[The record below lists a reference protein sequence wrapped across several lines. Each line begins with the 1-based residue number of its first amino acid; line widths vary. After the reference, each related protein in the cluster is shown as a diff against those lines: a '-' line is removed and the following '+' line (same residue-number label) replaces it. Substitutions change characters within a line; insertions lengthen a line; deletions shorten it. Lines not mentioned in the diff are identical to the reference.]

1 MDINL
6 NLPASQLVQLEIL
19 AAMLLSLLLGG
30 LIGYERET
38 ANKPAG
44 LRTHMLVAAA
54 VTLIV
59 DLGDIVIAIFSQETA
74 GSSVVQADPIRII
87 EAVTAGIS
95 FLGAGTI
102 LRRSDASTVEGLTT
116 AASILFTAAIGI
128 SVALSQFIIAIGGT
142 VLALIVLRLVHVL
155 ERQVRDTAEE
165 VIEAMND

>member
-1 MDINL
+1 MALLDIT
-6 NLPASQLVQLEIL
+6 QVEIL
-19 AAMLLSLLLGG
+19 GAMLLSLLLGG
-30 LIGYERET
+30 LIGFERET

-59 DLGDIVIAIFSQETA
+59 DLGDVVIASFRQETM
-74 GSSVVQADPIRII
+74 GGLVQTDPLRII

-102 LRRSDASTVEGLTT
+102 LRRQKGETVEGLTT

-128 SVALSQFIIAIGGT
+128 AVALSQFILAIGGT
-142 VLALIVLRLVHVL
+142 TVALFVLRLVQIFESRVTD
-155 ERQVRDTAEE
+155 QVVDNEE
-165 VIEAMND
+165 D